1 MSRAWIANGSED
13 SAFRET
19 VIAMAAIT
27 LMAAGVYGFLWA
39 PGKTL
44 YSPHSDFVA
53 LHLST
58 KAALYDSVHQ
68 GRGIPFWRSD
78 QFSGYEALTNPQA
91 LYTHPLHVLFY
102 FIPPLQAVGGTFW
115 LHFLA
120 AGVAYYIVGW
130 SLQLRCW
137 ARLLMA
143 AAGMFSFKLII
154 ATYAGWLS
162 VVPSIVSF
170 PLLFAAGFSLARRP
184 GLGAALALA
193 AAGAFCLHSG
203 QIQLIYYAALF
214 LVAYLVA
221 QGIDWART
229 GQARRIGPTAG
240 WIAMAGMLAATLTA
254 YLLLPLAAEAP
265 LVSRSQSSYEFFLAN
280 HAISPRHLLT
290 FVYPEA
296 LGTPLDGSYG
306 GHELWEDVGYFGL
319 IPLALAGLGLKLG
332 WRRHPTRYLGI
343 FFVVSVLLA
352 TNTPLLRALYEFLP
366 GFKLF
371 RNPGRFLF
379 LTAFFGTALA
389 GIGMDELAGRI
400 EARSP
405 RRWVV
410 AALMAVLIA
419 LMAVEGGYYARRYLT
434 MVSFDRALPPTSYQ
448 EILARDNSLHRVA
461 TLGRPTVNY
470 GWATPLGL
478 QLISGFDAFNYRPY
492 QTLVELLN
500 WGQVVRGATLGPWCD
515 LDGIARDDI
524 LDILNVKYL
533 LSTRPMEPF
542 LGHFKQIVVLTGQ
555 PVFVFYKGMARTNIF
570 VYMNTQSRE
579 RAFWVDRIVPARSE
593 EQMLQLMELLD
604 LRHTAL
610 VLTSDPAPPASI
622 ASADDE
628 IGIGEA
634 WPGHLSLNTRNGAE
648 RFVLVSEVWHPGWRA
663 ALDGRPLKL
672 YRTDYALM
680 GAWIPPG
687 RHRLEINFRP
697 LLWPMA
703 LWISGASGVVF
714 LGLLAAHMVRERH
727 RRRTNAMAE
736 SR

>member
-1 MSRAWIANGSED
+1 MSRVSIANIGEKL
-13 SAFRET
+13 APRET
-19 VIAMAAIT
+19 AIALATII
-27 LMAAGVYGFLWA
+27 LLAAGVYGFLWA

-44 YSPHSDFVA
+44 YSPHSDFVT
-53 LHLST
+53 LHLSI

-102 FIPPLQAVGGTFW
+102 FIPPLQAVGGSFW

-120 AGVAYYIVGW
+120 AGVAYYLVGW
-130 SLQLRCW
+130 SLQVSGC

-143 AAGMFSFKLII
+143 AAGMLSFKLII
-154 ATYAGWLS
+154 VTYAGWLS

-170 PLLFAAGFSLARRP
+170 PLLFATGFSLSRRP
-184 GLGAALALA
+184 GLGGALALA

-214 LVAYLVA
+214 LTAILVA
-221 QGIDWART
+221 QGIQWARA
-229 GQARRIGPTAG
+229 GQAWRIGPAAG
-240 WIAMAGMLAATLTA
+240 WILLAGMLAATLTA

-265 LVSRSQSSYEFFLAN
+265 LVSRRQTSYEFFLAN

-296 LGTPLDGSYG
+296 LGTPLDGSYA
-306 GHELWEDVGYFGL
+306 GHEPWEEIGYFGL

-332 WRRHPTRYLGI
+332 WRRHPTRYLAI
-343 FFVVSVLLA
+343 SFVVSLLLA
-352 TNTPLLRALYEFLP
+352 TKTPLLRALYEFLP

-371 RNPGRFLF
+371 RSPGRFLF
-379 LTAFFGTALA
+379 LTAFFGIALA
-389 GIGMDELAGRI
+389 GIGMDELAGQI

-405 RRWVV
+405 RRWVA
-410 AALMAVLIA
+410 AALAAVLIA

-434 MVSFDRALPPTSYQ
+434 MVSFDRTLPPTGYQ
-448 EILARDNSLHRVA
+448 EILARDNSLHRQA
-461 TLGRPTVNY
+461 ILGRSTVNY
-470 GWATPLGL
+470 GWAAPLGL

-515 LDGIARDDI
+515 LNGIARDDI
-524 LDILNVKYL
+524 LDILNVKYF
-533 LSTRPMEPF
+533 LSIWPMEPF
-542 LGHFKQIVVLTGQ
+542 LRHFKQIAVLRRQ
-555 PVFVFYKGMARTNIF
+555 PLFVFYKGMARTDIF
-570 VYMNTQSRE
+570 VHVNTQSRE
-579 RAFWVDRIVPARSE
+579 RAFWVDKILPARSE

-604 LRHTAL
+604 LRRTAL
-610 VLTSDPAPPASI
+610 VLTSDPAPPGSV

-628 IGIGEA
+628 IRIGEA
-634 WPGHLSLNTRNGAE
+634 WPGHLSLNTRNAAE
-648 RFVLVSEVWHPGWRA
+648 RFVLLSEVWHPGWRA

-680 GAWIPPG
+680 GTWVPPG

-697 LLWPMA
+697 MLWPMA

-714 LGLLAAHMVRERH
+714 LALLAAHMVRERH
-727 RRRTNAMAE
+727 GRRTKAMAE